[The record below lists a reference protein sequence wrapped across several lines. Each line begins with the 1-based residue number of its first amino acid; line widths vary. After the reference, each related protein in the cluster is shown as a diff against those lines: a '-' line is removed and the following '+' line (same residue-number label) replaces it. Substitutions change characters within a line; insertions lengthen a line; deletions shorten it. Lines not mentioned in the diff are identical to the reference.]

1 MNRIIHSAVAIVLLA
16 GSAAAAQEV
25 TAPATTP
32 AETSPAA
39 AMAPPAPVAPGTA
52 PDASQPSPAAPTPAT
67 AAGSA
72 ERNAEVMS
80 AIAAL
85 SPIIGDVQIVGPW
98 AVDGRNGVW
107 RTIMTQ
113 ALGETKGSRF
123 FFQQVEERDGKPTV
137 VSSTEVTEIAEVDG
151 AIVGYRA
158 DAPAEG
164 QESNLTLF
172 FDIVPMDGEI
182 SETYELFVAPGQPYR
197 FGPASN

>member
-1 MNRIIHSAVAIVLLA
+1 MNRMIRTAIAVTFVASLPAL
-16 GSAAAAQEV
+16 AQE
-25 TAPATTP
+25 PA
-32 AETSPAA
+32 
-39 AMAPPAPVAPGTA
+39 
-52 PDASQPSPAAPTPAT
+52 PAAPAAQDSAPAPAAPAPASPDVTQPGAAAKPAPTP
-67 AAGSA
+67 
-72 ERNAEVMS
+72 EQNAEVMS
-80 AIAAL
+80 AISNL

-98 AVDGRNGVW
+98 VEGERNGVW

-123 FFQQVEERDGKPTV
+123 FFQQVEERQGKPV
-137 VSSTEVTEIAEVDG
+137 VVASTEVTEIAEVDG

-172 FDIVPMDGEI
+172 FDIVPLDGEI

>member
-1 MNRIIHSAVAIVLLA
+1 MNRMIRTAIAMTYIASLPAL
-16 GSAAAAQEV
+16 AQEP
-25 TAPATTP
+25 APAAP
-32 AETSPAA
+32 APQDSAPAP
-39 AMAPPAPVAPGTA
+39 APPAPASPDVTQPGA
-52 PDASQPSPAAPTPAT
+52 AAKPAPTP
-67 AAGSA
+67 
-72 ERNAEVMS
+72 EQNAEVMS
-80 AIAAL
+80 AISNL

-98 AVDGRNGVW
+98 VEGERNGVW

-123 FFQQVEERDGKPTV
+123 FFQQVEEREGKPV
-137 VSSTEVTEIAEVDG
+137 VVASTEVTEIAEVDG

-172 FDIVPMDGEI
+172 FDIVPLDGEI

>member
-1 MNRIIHSAVAIVLLA
+1 MNRMIRTAFAMALFAVAPA
-16 GSAAAAQEV
+16 MAQE
-25 TAPATTP
+25 TAPA
-32 AETSPAA
+32 
-39 AMAPPAPVAPGTA
+39 APGPQDAVPAPA
-52 PDASQPSPAAPTPAT
+52 PAAPAPASPGPAESSPAVKPAPTP
-67 AAGSA
+67 
-72 ERNAEVMS
+72 EQNAEVMG
-80 AIAAL
+80 AIANL

-98 AVDGRNGVW
+98 VEGDRNGVW

-137 VSSTEVTEIAEVDG
+137 VASTEVTEIADVDG

-164 QESNLTLF
+164 EESNLTLF
-172 FDIVPMDGEI
+172 FDIVPLDGEI